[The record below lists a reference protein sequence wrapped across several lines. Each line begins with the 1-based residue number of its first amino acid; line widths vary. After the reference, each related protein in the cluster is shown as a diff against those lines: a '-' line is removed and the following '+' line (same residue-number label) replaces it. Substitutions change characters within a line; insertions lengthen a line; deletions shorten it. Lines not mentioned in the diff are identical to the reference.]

1 MEEKIILINNLKVN
15 YKIAG
20 LGPAILILHG
30 WGSNSERW
38 QRTGELLVEK
48 GLKVIIP
55 DLPGFGKS
63 QVPSEPWGI
72 QNYCQF
78 IKRFAE
84 NLNLEKFY
92 LLGSSFGG
100 AISMKYAVEC
110 SESIKKLFLVA
121 PAYSRRKT
129 VKRVFFFVISKIL
142 KSFAFLPF
150 FEVARQ
156 AFYKFFIP
164 RSDYPQTSG
173 LMKKIYLEIIN
184 EDLSHLAPLIKCKTV
199 IIWGENDKVIPI
211 KEAYFLKKKIQN
223 SDLIIIKNES
233 HGFSQNAKEKL
244 AEIILSFLNETK

>member
-1 MEEKIILINNLKVN
+1 MEEKIISINNLKVN

-20 LGPAILILHG
+20 EGQPILILHG

-38 QRTGELLVEK
+38 QRTGELLAEK

-63 QVPSEPWGI
+63 QVPLEPWGI

-78 IKRFAE
+78 VKRFAK

-100 AISMKYAVEC
+100 AISMKYAVEY
-110 SESIKKLFLVA
+110 SENIKKLFLVA

-129 VKRVFFFVISKIL
+129 VKRVSFFLISKIL
-142 KSFAFLPF
+142 KPFAFFPF
-150 FEVARQ
+150 FKVARQ

-164 RSDYPQTSG
+164 RSDYPQTFG
-173 LMKKIYLEIIN
+173 LMKKIYLKIIN
-184 EDLSHLAPLIKCKTV
+184 EDLSHLAPLIKLKTV
-199 IIWGENDKVIPI
+199 IIWGEKDKVIPI
-211 KEAYFLKKKIQN
+211 REAYFLKKKIQN
-223 SDLIIIKNES
+223 SDLIIIKDEG
-233 HGFSQNAKEKL
+233 HGFSEDSKEKL
-244 AEIILSFLNETK
+244 AEIILSFLKETK